1 MYICTRA
8 IASLLP
14 FPHRPYTGRLGSGG
28 FFQQNVL
35 IEVGERLREARDQ
48 RGLEL
53 ADAAARLELQPKDLR
68 ALEWERYD
76 LLPSPREA
84 REYLRS
90 YAELLGLDAEL
101 LVSEVDARPAEE
113 PAPRPAR
120 RRGRRSRAIPLLA
133 AFVLA
138 AFVLAAGLVAG
149 WQLTRDESEEA
160 RPPAP
165 ASPIIPEDAAPLAA
179 EPVAP
184 RPAPSPAPPRPKPK
198 QEPPPTTLALA
209 AVRGDSWVEAR
220 SGSADGSLLYRG
232 NLVRGRSIRLSAPRV
247 WVRLGAASNLDVT
260 LNGRRTGRSL
270 FGTVDVTFG
279 RGRP

>member
-1 MYICTRA
+1 
-8 IASLLP
+8 
-14 FPHRPYTGRLGSGG
+14 
-28 FFQQNVL
+28 VL
-35 IEVGERLREARDQ
+35 IEVGERLREARDR

-53 ADAAARLELQPKDLR
+53 ADAAAHLELQPKDLR

-90 YAELLGLDAEL
+90 YADLLGLDAEL
-101 LVSEVDARPAEE
+101 LVSQVDAPPAEE
-113 PAPRPAR
+113 PAPGPVR
-120 RRGRRSRAIPLLA
+120 RQDGRSRVIPFLA
-133 AFVLA
+133 ALVLSAGVIA
-138 AFVLAAGLVAG
+138 A
-149 WQLTRDESEEA
+149 WQLTRDESKEA
-160 RPPAP
+160 RPPGP
-165 ASPIIPEDAAPLAA
+165 ASPIIPEGPAPVAA
-179 EPVAP
+179 EPATP
-184 RPAPSPAPPRPKPK
+184 TPAPAQAPPAPK

-232 NLVRGRSIRLSAPRV
+232 NLVRGRSIRLSAPRL
-247 WVRLGAASNLDVT
+247 WVRLGAASNLDLT